1 LPIKLEEYYEI
12 KEKKEKS
19 DRELLSFFKI
29 NKHYTTNDI
38 QKYLNV
44 NNAATLG
51 RLKRLK
57 HSKFIGLKIIKRV
70 YNWYKIRDMD
80 EEQILEGWLF
90 GG

>member
-1 LPIKLEEYYEI
+1 MPIKLEEYYGI

-19 DRELLSFFKI
+19 DRELLKFFNAGKY
-29 NKHYTTNDI
+29 YTTNDI

-51 RLKRLK
+51 RLKKLK
-57 HSKFIGLKIIKRV
+57 HGDYIGLKIIKRI

-80 EEQILEGWLF
+80 EEQILDGWLF
-90 GG
+90 G